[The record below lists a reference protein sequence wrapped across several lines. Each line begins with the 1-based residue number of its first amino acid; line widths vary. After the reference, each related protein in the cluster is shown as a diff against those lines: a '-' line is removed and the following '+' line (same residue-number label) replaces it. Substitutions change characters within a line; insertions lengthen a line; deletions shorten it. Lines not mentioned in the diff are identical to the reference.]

1 VREKVLGTEGW
12 RLTALFLPIFSSPVF
27 SSLPHHQSTASI
39 SNSAWRVSKV
49 GSQVECEGI
58 RFSDM
63 IDRHSIIA
71 AMD

>member
-1 VREKVLGTEGW
+1 
-12 RLTALFLPIFSSPVF
+12 
-27 SSLPHHQSTASI
+27 
-39 SNSAWRVSKV
+39 VSKV